1 MAFNVD
7 ALAAYTKANE
17 TKNYHIKVRLTEMQ
31 KNDLVRWAYNEDK
44 TITQVVLEAIK
55 SKNKKFPI

>member
-1 MAFNVD
+1 MK
-7 ALAAYTKANE
+7 YTKANE

>member
-1 MAFNVD
+1 MK
-7 ALAAYTKANE
+7 YTKADE
-17 TKNYHIKVRLTEMQ
+17 TKNHHIKVRLTEQQ
-31 KNDLVRWAYNEDK
+31 KNELTRWAYNEDK